1 MVAAEAAPAESEREC
16 VGRSQPWLK
25 RARTLHRYLSVCVC
39 ECACVCVFACV
50 CVCVFAK
57 PFSAQTK
64 RISTNHLSSVAALP
78 LPLTS
83 AHRRA
88 VLSLAVCWVWQCVF
102 SLARLG
108 FSYSWAPAAE
118 AERRS
123 QRRLGV
129 KNSETETIKLLND
142 RLHTPHRESEW
153 TKQQAQRQREG
164 ERQSESGRRIT

>member
-1 MVAAEAAPAESEREC
+1 MVAAEAEAAPAESESEREC

-25 RARTLHRYLSVCVC
+25 RARTLHRYLSV
-39 ECACVCVFACV
+39 CV

-88 VLSLAVCWVWQCVF
+88 VLSLAVC
-102 SLARLG
+102 
-108 FSYSWAPAAE
+108 
-118 AERRS
+118 
-123 QRRLGV
+123 
-129 KNSETETIKLLND
+129 
-142 RLHTPHRESEW
+142 
-153 TKQQAQRQREG
+153 
-164 ERQSESGRRIT
+164 